1 MKDGI
6 ANISSG
12 LFHPLLIPLYGVL
25 AYYFYDTSPM
35 MPSLFKLVVASLVT
49 VFMVLL
55 PVLWYFLLYKT
66 GVLSSVKASERK
78 DRYWLYS
85 FSLVCYAVTVG
96 GLFFI
101 RNIGF
106 PVDSSIIKVLCG
118 SCASLCVAFVVNF
131 FWKISAHATAIG
143 GLTGAAMFIT
153 QSYGDNSI
161 AAYCILILLSAC
173 IINARLQLKAHTG
186 WQLLAGYMN
195 GAAFCG
201 IFPFVSGNP
210 FFF

>member
-6 ANISSG
+6 ANILSG

-85 FSLVCYAVTVG
+85 FSLVCYAATVG

-118 SCASLCVAFVVNF
+118 SCASLCVVFVVNF